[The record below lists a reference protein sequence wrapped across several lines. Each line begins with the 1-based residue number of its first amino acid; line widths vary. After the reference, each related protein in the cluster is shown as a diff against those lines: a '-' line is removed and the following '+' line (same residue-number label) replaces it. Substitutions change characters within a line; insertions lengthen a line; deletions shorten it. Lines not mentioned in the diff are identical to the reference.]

1 MYSIQV
7 KWSFK
12 SWVLDK
18 YFGKNNPKGDLAG
31 DISEDMNFPDSCDF
45 TVVASYLSGQ
55 RPCLECWEVFMQAW
69 QEYTR
74 WLVKEWA

>member
-12 SWVLDK
+12 RWVLDK
-18 YFGKNNPKGDLAG
+18 YLGKNNPKGDLAG
-31 DISEDMNFPDSCDF
+31 DISEDRNFPDSSDF

-55 RPCLECWEVFMQAW
+55 HPCLACWEVFMKTW
-69 QEYTR
+69 LEYTR